1 MSLESTVQSPAK
13 LFTPIQ
19 IGDIQLR
26 HRIVLAPLTRL
37 RVDPST
43 NVIFPIVKEY
53 YAQRASTPGTLIISE
68 GTVVAQK
75 AGAYTPPAHDTLDT
89 SGLSLG
95 SSHAASPGIW
105 SDEQIAAW
113 REVTDVVHGRGSFI
127 YCQLFA
133 MGRAATTPELADPNV
148 DFDLVS
154 ASAIPLPGE
163 TITPR
168 EMTVEDIQEYV
179 QLFVTAAK
187 NAVERAGF
195 DGVEI
200 HGANGYL
207 LDAFLQD
214 TANQRT
220 DAYGGS
226 PENRSRLL
234 LEIVSAAAQAI
245 GESKVGVRISP
256 WSPFQGMLMT
266 DPIPTFTYLVRALR
280 EFPQLAYL
288 HIIEPRIE
296 GAGDWDVGVHND
308 WHSNEFIR
316 ELWGDRTL
324 ISAGGYTRASA
335 LGRAERGE
343 IIAFGRAFLANVRS
357 LDCLDCFVMLM
368 MQKGNRGTYYTP
380 TAEGYTTYPFAKM

>member
-1 MSLESTVQSPAK
+1 MSLESTVQSTAK

-19 IGDIQLR
+19 IGDIRLR
-26 HRIVLAPLTRL
+26 HRVVLAPLTRL

-53 YAQRASTPGTLIISE
+53 YAQRVSTPGTLIISE
-68 GTVVAQK
+68 GTVVAKK
-75 AGAYTPPAHDTLDT
+75 AGAYTPPAHDTLGT
-89 SGLSLG
+89 SGSSVGSL
-95 SSHAASPGIW
+95 HAASPGIW

-133 MGRAATTPELADPNV
+133 MGRAATTPELADPSM

-168 EMTVEDIQEYV
+168 EMTW
-179 QLFVTAAK
+179 
-187 NAVERAGF
+187 NAPDSTVLRFIGN
-195 DGVEI
+195 
-200 HGANGYL
+200 ANGYL

-234 LEIVSAAAQAI
+234 LEIVSATAQAI

-266 DPIPTFTYLVRALR
+266 DPVPTFTYLVRALR

-288 HIIEPRIE
+288 HIIEPRIV
-296 GAGDWDVGVHND
+296 ASGDWDVGVHND

-316 ELWGDRTL
+316 ELWGNRTL

-335 LGRAERGE
+335 LDRAERGE
-343 IIAFGRAFLANVRS
+343 IIAFGRAFLANPDLPTR
-357 LDCLDCFVMLM
+357 LEKDIPLA
-368 MQKGNRGTYYTP
+368 KGNRGTYYTP
-380 TAEGYTTYPFAKM
+380 TAEGYTTYPFAKL

>member
-1 MSLESTVQSPAK
+1 MSVESPVK

-19 IGDIQLR
+19 VGDIRLR
-26 HRIVLAPLTRL
+26 HRIVLAPMTRL

-53 YAQRASTPGTLIISE
+53 YAQRTSTPGTLIISE
-68 GTVVAQK
+68 GTVVAKK
-75 AGAYTPPAHDTLDT
+75 AGA
-89 SGLSLG
+89 
-95 SSHAASPGIW
+95 SHAASPGIW

-113 REVTDVVHGRGSFI
+113 REVTDVVHERGSFI

-133 MGRAATTPELADPNV
+133 MGRAATAPELADPNA

-163 TITPR
+163 TITPC

-179 QLFVTAAK
+179 QLFVEAAK

-234 LEIVSAAAQAI
+234 LEIVSATAQAI

-256 WSPFQGMLMT
+256 WSPFQGMLMA

-296 GAGDWDVGVHND
+296 GAGDWDAGTQTA

-324 ISAGGYTRASA
+324 ISAGGYTRATA
-335 LGRAERGE
+335 LDRAERGE
-343 IIAFGRAFLANVRS
+343 VIAFGRAFLANPDLPTR
-357 LDCLDCFVMLM
+357 LEKDIPLA
-368 MQKGNRGTYYTP
+368 KANRNTFYTP
-380 TAEGYTTYPFAKM
+380 TIEGYTTYAFAK